1 MSKSVYALQ
10 PYYVGSKRGKSLAI
24 VLPVHLVRKYSLNE
38 STIFLVRSDES
49 KNIITLES
57 MYDLK
62 NNSEVLR
69 EKRSLYKVENKTRL
83 NQKSPAADDDN
94 GF

>member
-1 MSKSVYALQ
+1 
-10 PYYVGSKRGKSLAI
+10 
-24 VLPVHLVRKYSLNE
+24 
-38 STIFLVRSDES
+38 
-49 KNIITLES
+49 